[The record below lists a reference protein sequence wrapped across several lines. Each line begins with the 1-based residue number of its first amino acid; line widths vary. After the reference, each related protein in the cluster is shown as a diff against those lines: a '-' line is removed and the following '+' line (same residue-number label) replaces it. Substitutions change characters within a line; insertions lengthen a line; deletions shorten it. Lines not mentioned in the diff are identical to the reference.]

1 MRRARLAVAVAG
13 CALAA
18 MSCVGDRTVPVR
30 PDYPQTRVFDRGC
43 STLWPELL
51 NVIDRTGFRLMQH
64 DRSGWIASFR
74 WETAQLTV
82 GHAPD
87 LDLDR
92 LAVNEDGSRRK
103 ASELRIESAV
113 LVLTPRKPGCEA
125 AVRVTY
131 QGEQAG
137 FWRSRQAKPMSSGLL
152 ESLILSESGSAI
164 ARKNPRGRRP
174 S

>member
-1 MRRARLAVAVAG
+1 MRRARLTAAV
-13 CALAA
+13 CALTA
-18 MSCVGDRTVPVR
+18 MSCVGDRSVPVR
-30 PDYPQTRVFDRGC
+30 PDYPKTRVFDRGC
-43 STLWPELL
+43 SALWPELL

-64 DRSGWIASFR
+64 DRSGWIATFR
-74 WETAQLTV
+74 WETPQLPV
-82 GHAPD
+82 NHAPD

-92 LAVNEDGSRRK
+92 LAINEDGSWRK
-103 ASELRIESAV
+103 ASELRVESAV

-131 QGEQAG
+131 GGEQGG
-137 FWRSRQAKPMSSGLL
+137 FWRRRQADPMSSGLL
-152 ESLILSESGSAI
+152 ESTILSESGSAI